1 VGAAA
6 AAGGIVAGVIG
17 DEERLEY
24 TVIGDPVN
32 LSAKLESHTK
42 REGARAL
49 TTRATLDAAIAQ
61 GLEPRARYRAL
72 PGRRVSGMDEPL
84 DLVVLAD

>member
-1 VGAAA
+1 M
-6 AAGGIVAGVIG
+6 IS
-17 DEERLEY
+17 
-24 TVIGDPVN
+24 DPVN

-61 GLEPRARYRAL
+61 GLEPRARHRAL